1 MRSTAVP
8 SSGRSRLLS
17 RWSRGGSRFGLLL
30 RFGSIWL
37 NEGFGLLYEA
47 LDGAREG
54 RERLNVRRT
63 DTRLAEGTHEFML
76 IDQVLDVG
84 PATDDLAAAG

>member
-17 RWSRGGSRFGLLL
+17 RWSRGGSGLGLLL

-54 RERLNVRRT
+54 RQRLNVRRT
-63 DTRLAEGTHEFML
+63 DARLAEGTHEFML

-84 PATDDLAAAG
+84 PAADDLAAAG